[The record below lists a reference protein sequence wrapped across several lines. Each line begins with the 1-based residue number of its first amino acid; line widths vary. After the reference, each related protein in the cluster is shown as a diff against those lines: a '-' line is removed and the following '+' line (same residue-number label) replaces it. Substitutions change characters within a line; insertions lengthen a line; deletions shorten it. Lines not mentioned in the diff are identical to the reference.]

1 MKAPKKPINKT
12 AEAFKEPANSLGLAG
27 ALAVSVALLSPLPFL
42 AAAVAEAAY
51 LLFVP
56 DSKWFDRRLSEKY
69 DAEVVRRREE
79 LKAKVFPTL
88 SGEVQ
93 ARFGRLEVLRGQ
105 MAQQSFEGKQFY
117 REVLRKMDYLMEKF
131 LLFASKQVQFQNYL
145 RTVLQ
150 EVDASYSAE
159 TPPPP
164 PQIRSTSS
172 RKPATRPR
180 FEEAG
185 NEADWVRKTVETI
198 QADYDH
204 EIAAIDEN
212 RTKGENLHNQ
222 AILDKRRE
230 VLTRRKQYVARIGEI
245 LDNLGHQLQLMED
258 TFGLISDEIRA
269 RSPEQV
275 LADVDD
281 VVFQTDNLTETLQDI
296 APFEQM
302 TVNA

>member
-1 MKAPKKPINKT
+1 MKAPKKPVNKT
-12 AEAFKEPANSLGLAG
+12 AEAFKEPANAISLAG
-27 ALAVSVALLSPLPFL
+27 AFAASLALLNPVPLL
-42 AAAVAEAAY
+42 AAVVAEAAY

-105 MAQQSFEGKQFY
+105 MAQQSFEGKRFY

-150 EVDASYSAE
+150 EVDASYSSDP
-159 TPPPP
+159 TPPP
-164 PQIRSTSS
+164 IRSTSS

-185 NEADWVRKTVETI
+185 DEADWVRKTVETI

-204 EIAAIDEN
+204 EIATIDEN